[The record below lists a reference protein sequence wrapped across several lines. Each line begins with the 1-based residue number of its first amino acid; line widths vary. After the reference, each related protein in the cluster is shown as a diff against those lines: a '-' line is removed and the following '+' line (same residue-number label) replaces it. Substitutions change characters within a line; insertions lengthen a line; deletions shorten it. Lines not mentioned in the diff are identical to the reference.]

1 MSKKVKFSLNNITLY
16 KRILNYV
23 KPYWFLLL
31 LSLLGNM
38 AYSGIDSLVIY
49 SLKPLL
55 DKGFIQHDNFF
66 VRWIPVF
73 IIFAFVARG
82 VMNFLADYSLTYVAR
97 SVIVTFRQKIF
108 HKLLVLPASFYDR
121 NSTGNILSVI
131 LYNVEQISSASANA
145 LTTFVQSGCLVLGM
159 LVVMFTISWKLSLI
173 YLVMAPFMG
182 FLMRYTNKRTRRLS
196 RSGQHIM
203 GDLTSTAE
211 EAIGGYQVVRA
222 FGGQSYEQRKFY
234 QVLLANR
241 ARELKI
247 VVTKNL
253 STSGVQLFSALALSF
268 AVFLAFSHHV
278 SLSAGSFAAMIAS
291 MIAILKPLKNMTSV
305 NDGIQRGLTG
315 AQSVFDVLDKKPE
328 KDEGQLT
335 VDRVLGKIEYQQVS
349 FAYEETKK
357 NALNNINFIAE
368 KGKTIA
374 LVGRSGGGKST
385 LVKLLPRFYDQ
396 YTGKI
401 LIDDIDIREHT
412 LSSLRNQCAIVSQQ
426 VLLFNG
432 TVMHNIAYGHWH
444 AEEKAVVEAAKMA
457 HAWEFIKDFPL
468 QLQTVIGENG
478 VLLSGGQR
486 QRIAL
491 ARAILKDAP
500 ILILDEATAALDT
513 ESERYIQEALKYL
526 MQNRTTLVI
535 AHRLSTVEN
544 ADHILVID
552 EGRIVESGTHQ
563 SLLALNQQY
572 AKLYRMQFSE
582 NEQLP

>member
-1 MSKKVKFSLNNITLY
+1 MSKKANLTLDDVKLY
-16 KRILNYV
+16 KRILVYV
-23 KPYWFLLL
+23 KPYWFLLMA
-31 LSLLGNM
+31 SLLANM

-55 DKGFIQHDNFF
+55 DKGFIQHDGFF
-66 VRWIPVF
+66 VKWIPIF

-82 VMNFLADYSLTYVAR
+82 AMNFLADYSLTYVAR
-97 SVIVTFRQKIF
+97 SVIVTFRQKLF
-108 HKLLVLPASFYDR
+108 QKLLVLPASFYDR
-121 NSTGNILSVI
+121 NSTGNILSTI

-145 LTTFVQSGCLVLGM
+145 LTTFVQSGCLVVGM

-196 RSGQHIM
+196 RSGQSIM

-222 FGGQSYEQRKFY
+222 FGGQAYEQKKFNK
-234 QVLLANR
+234 VLLANR
-241 ARELKI
+241 TRELKI
-247 VVTKNL
+247 VITKNL

-278 SLSAGSFAAMIAS
+278 ALSAGSFAAMIAS
-291 MIAILKPLKNMTSV
+291 MIAVLKPLKNMTSV

-315 AQSVFDVLDKKPE
+315 AQSVFDVLDKTPE
-328 KDEGQLT
+328 KDEGKLT
-335 VDRVLGKIEYQQVS
+335 VERVQGRVEYQNINFCYDGVQ
-349 FAYEETKK
+349 K
-357 NALNNINFIAE
+357 NALNEISFVAE
-368 KGKTIA
+368 PGKTIA

-396 YTGKI
+396 YIGKI
-401 LIDDIDIREHT
+401 LIDGIDTREYS
-412 LSSLRNQCAIVSQQ
+412 LKSLRAQTAIVSQH
-426 VLLFNG
+426 VLLFND
-432 TVMHNIAYGHWH
+432 TVKHNIAYGSWAHCK
-444 AEEKAVVEAAKMA
+444 EDDIIEAAKMA
-457 HAWEFIKDFPL
+457 HAWEFIKDFPQ
-468 QLQTVIGENG
+468 QLDTLIGENG

-491 ARAILKDAP
+491 ARAILKNAP

-526 MQNRTTLVI
+526 MKNRTTLVI
-535 AHRLSTVEN
+535 AHRLSTIEN
-544 ADHILVID
+544 ADRILVID
-552 EGRIVESGTHQ
+552 DSRIVESGTHQ
-563 SLLALNQQY
+563 ELLSLNQQY
-572 AKLYRMQFSE
+572 AKLHRMQFSE
-582 NEQLP
+582 SKE